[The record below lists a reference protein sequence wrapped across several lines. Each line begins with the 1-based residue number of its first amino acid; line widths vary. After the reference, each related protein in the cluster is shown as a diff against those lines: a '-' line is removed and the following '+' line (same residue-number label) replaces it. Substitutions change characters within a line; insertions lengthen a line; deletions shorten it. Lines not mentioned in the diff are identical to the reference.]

1 MIYIHWGMRRDLP
14 HPKPQKDTQVKIFV
28 TSLVFAIQSDNLKK
42 NTSSNTVFCDTRKIS
57 HITEN

>member
-1 MIYIHWGMRRDLP
+1 MRRDLP